1 MIATNVS
8 QEKYSLIIRESNTWE
23 LSADYYV
30 GFLRG
35 FETFS
40 QLFEEKLSSD
50 NLTVQLVIKGI
61 PIVIDDQPDYLWRG
75 LMIDSS
81 RHFQPMKTLKKMI
94 DGLMFNKMNVLHWHI
109 SDEDSFPMDVKTQ
122 PELSQYGSVGGIYSE
137 TDVKSLIQYAKTRGV
152 RLIPE
157 IDTPAHTQSWGRSPN
172 LADIIVNCNTEY
184 KGQFDPTLNKT
195 YDVVKNVMQY
205 VNNTFI
211 DNYVHFGGDEVS

>member
-1 MIATNVS
+1 MSNITLAVGVKNVEQMVATNVS
-8 QEKYSLIIRESNTWE
+8 QEKYSLVIRQSNVWE

-40 QLFEEKLSSD
+40 QLFEQTLSTVD
-50 NLTVQLVIKGI
+50 NITTQFVIKGI

-81 RHFQPMKTLKKMI
+81 RHFQPVSMIKKMI

-109 SDEDSFPMDVKTQ
+109 TDEDSFPIEVSTV
-122 PELSQYGSVGGIYSE
+122 PELAQGGSVGGVY
-137 TDVKSLIQYAKTRGV
+137 TLNDVKSLIQYAKTRGV

-157 IDTPAHTQSWGRSPN
+157 FDTPAHTQAWGRSKA
-172 LADIIVNCNTEY
+172 LQDIVVNCNTEY
-184 KGQFDPTLNKT
+184 KGQFDPTINKT
-195 YDVVKNVMQY
+195 YDVVKKVM
-205 VNNTFI
+205 
-211 DNYVHFGGDEVS
+211 